1 MPGASPSLDFFAV
14 QQVTVVWDRQR
25 ELARTREDDTAQF
38 CQHLGTRRD
47 RFHFE
52 IERGPRA
59 VIRQCMDELKADFVV
74 HWYTR
79 PRRRRARWLASIAPD
94 FLARGRVK
102 ALVAKAW

>member
-1 MPGASPSLDFFAV
+1 
-14 QQVTVVWDRQR
+14 
-25 ELARTREDDTAQF
+25 
-38 CQHLGTRRD
+38 
-47 RFHFE
+47 
-52 IERGPRA
+52 
-59 VIRQCMDELKADFVV
+59 MDELKADFVV